1 MTFIQVEIWKFTKNK
16 FLNFFNSIKADFLF
30 AALNRNRIIRKRSTR
45 KKTHFM
51 DDAFKTMDV
60 LNVETWFLLTPVS
73 KFLATRLVIAH

>member
-1 MTFIQVEIWKFTKNK
+1 
-16 FLNFFNSIKADFLF
+16 
-30 AALNRNRIIRKRSTR
+30 
-45 KKTHFM
+45 M